1 MRLEK
6 ARKGSFMRILEFLKD
21 SADDV
26 DASGLIYE
34 CGLAPVYHRVFTPDE
49 QKKIEARQAD
59 FPFTR
64 GEYIASRLGE
74 IDMISDLAIFSNRFN
89 NGLEERFIAA
99 RLKSVGAFFLIEA
112 GDWYALHMFIQ
123 EIIRDADNLRIQL
136 PAARAFA
143 KDCCE
148 QHIRYSQQILQSI
161 PPGTLQGEHLGY
173 WVMSHL
179 LEEETNFDRALHY
192 AEQGL
197 HQGWQ
202 GHWEARIKH
211 LQKLAPPRSTKTT
224 VVNLG
229 HGHPTPPLAS
239 SKSNPGLGT
248 PALSERSVECGQC
261 GQKMRIPAS
270 FTKAFGACVRC
281 GNRVDIPSL

>member
-1 MRLEK
+1 
-6 ARKGSFMRILEFLKD
+6 MRILEFLKD
-21 SADDV
+21 SADGTE
-26 DASGLIYE
+26 ASGLIHE
-34 CGLAPVYHRVFTPDE
+34 CGLAAVYHRVFSPEE
-49 QKKIEARQAD
+49 QQKIEARQAD

-74 IDMISDLAIFSNRFN
+74 IDMIADLAIFSQRFC
-89 NGLEERFIAA
+89 NGLEDRFIAA

-136 PAARAFA
+136 PAARAFT
-143 KDCCE
+143 KECCE
-148 QHIRYSQQILQSI
+148 QHIRYSQQILQAL
-161 PPGTLQGEHLGY
+161 PPGTTQGEHLGY

-179 LEEETNFDRALHY
+179 LEEETNYDRALHY
-192 AEQGL
+192 VEQGL

-202 GHWEARIKH
+202 GNWDARIKH

-229 HGHPTPPLAS
+229 SAHGLGHPTPPL
-239 SKSNPGLGT
+239 SKSGLRT
-248 PALSERSVECGQC
+248 ASATLTTSAERAVECGQC
-261 GQKMRIPAS
+261 GQKMRIPAT
-270 FTKAFGACVRC
+270 FTKTFGACVRC
-281 GNRVDIPSL
+281 GNRVDIPAI